1 MSEGAEDLLRASEW
15 ELEYELP
22 AAVFEVAR
30 RRAGSDDLAAI
41 VAELA
46 KLSKESDRWPAR
58 IALELL
64 NDAAYFNRIA
74 VMLLRFNVR
83 LQEWA
88 LKAAL
93 SALGEER

>member
-1 MSEGAEDLLRASEW
+1 MSEKTRNLLRASEW

-22 AAVFEVAR
+22 AAVVEIAR

-46 KLSKESDRWPAR
+46 KMSREGDSWPSR

-64 NDAAYFNRIA
+64 NDAAYFNHIA
-74 VMLLRFNVR
+74 ELILKFNIR

-88 LKAAL
+88 IKAAL